1 MEILKKD
8 IDIYYRIWDDV
19 TEKRAVLQI
28 FHGMVEHINR
38 YDDFAKFLNKNGVIV
53 VGMDARGHGKTG
65 ENSHLGY
72 FSNSDGWNK
81 VIEDQRDLLKLMKEK
96 YPKSSYF
103 LLGHSMGSFF
113 ARDYINRYPDDFDF
127 AIIMATGNA
136 TDPNYK
142 LARLMLKFFNPLKPA
157 KLMNSMAFGS
167 YNKPIENP
175 STEFD
180 WLSKDDLQVKK
191 YIDDPLCGF
200 LVKNSFYKDFMNG
213 MKSVEEKEKQAK
225 FSKPVLFVA
234 GQEDPVGG
242 MGKYV
247 EAADDNYEDKKLIL
261 YPNMRHEILNE
272 LDNKKVYHDI
282 LTWIN
287 EQITA

>member
-65 ENSHLGY
+65 ENNHLGY

-113 ARDYINRYPDDFDF
+113 ARDYINRYPDDFDS

-157 KLMNSMAFGS
+157 ILMNSMAFGS

-247 EAADDNYEDKKLIL
+247 EAAADNYEDKKLIL